1 MIFQAFKISSKFVY
15 RFKKYTNSFK
25 QREGIFGKSAA
36 LKIGGPDLMHP
47 GM

>member
-15 RFKKYTNSFK
+15 RFKKYSDHFK
-25 QREGIFGKSAA
+25 QREEIFGKSVA